1 MNESAEYGAVVIGGG
16 HAGCEAAHACA
27 RLGLRTVLVTMKLSA
42 VARMS
47 CNPSIGGPAKG
58 HLTREIDAL
67 GGLQGEA
74 IDASYLNLRLLNTG
88 KGPAVQALRA
98 QADRA
103 RYSEVMLALL
113 RRTAN
118 LTLMEGEAVEVLT
131 ELAPGATLPRV
142 KGVRLADGR
151 EFAAKRV
158 VLAPGTFLRGK
169 LMIGERVWDGGRWE
183 EPPSALLPA
192 QLERLGVPLGRLKT
206 GTSPRLH
213 RDSLDYTALGAQVSE
228 WRRDAF
234 QCYAATEIAPLLLP
248 CWQTRTDAETV
259 RYIGENLTRSAL
271 YSGNVTGVG
280 PRYCPSIEDKVR
292 RFPDNLSHPV
302 FLEPDGVATDEVYV
316 QGLTTS
322 LPEEVQSG
330 FLARTQGLERARIL
344 RPGHAVEYDYQNP
357 LELHPGLESKRVEGL
372 YFAGQVNG
380 TTGYEEAG
388 AQGLAAGANASLSLL
403 GREPLPLARDN
414 SYLGV
419 MLDDLTTV
427 GTEEPYRMFTASCE
441 YRLLLRFDNAAL
453 RLGPMARDAGL
464 LSDEKA
470 LALERLRTRVYA
482 VQAQLDTVKV
492 AAEDAELKPG
502 MTLRELAK
510 RPEVDEA
517 RFARYAKKLL
527 APDGGE
533 PVLEA
538 AALKQAYIA
547 AKYEGY
553 LKRQE
558 EEIARMRKY
567 ERLAVPPDFDFA
579 RVAAI
584 SAEGREK
591 LTRVRPRT
599 VAQAARI
606 PGLRPA
612 DVSGLV
618 LGLRSSRQ
626 SSAIS
631 GQRGVED
638 PP

>member
-1 MNESAEYGAVVIGGG
+1 MSSKSYDTVTIGGG

-27 RLGLRTVLVTMKLSA
+27 RLGLRTLLVTMKLSA

-74 IDASYLNLRLLNTG
+74 IDQSYINLRLLNTG

-103 RYSEVMLALL
+103 RYSAVMLGLL
-113 RRTAN
+113 RRTPG
-118 LTLMEGEAVEVLT
+118 LTLLEGEAVEVLT
-131 ELAPGATLPRV
+131 ELPPGGIRPRV

-151 EFAAKRV
+151 ELMAERV

-169 LMIGERVWDGGRWE
+169 LMIGERVWDGGRWDE
-183 EPPSALLPA
+183 APSVALAA
-192 QLERLGVPLGRLKT
+192 QLERLGLPLGRLKT

-213 RDSLDYTALGAQVSE
+213 RDSLDYTALAVQVSE

-234 QCYAATEIAPLLLP
+234 RCYAPTEIPPLLLP

-259 RYIGENLTRSAL
+259 RYISENLARSAL

-302 FLEPDGVATDEVYV
+302 FLEPDGAATDEVYV

-322 LPEEVQSG
+322 LPEEVQVG
-330 FLARTQGLERARIL
+330 FLARTKGLERARIL
-344 RPGHAVEYDYQNP
+344 RPGHAVEYDFQNP
-357 LELHPGLESKRVEGL
+357 LELHPDLESKRVEGL

-388 AQGLAAGANASLSLL
+388 AQGLAAGANAALSLQ
-403 GREPLPLARDN
+403 GREPLPLSRDN
-414 SYLGV
+414 SYIGV

-427 GTEEPYRMFTASCE
+427 GTEEPYRMFTSSCE

-464 LSDEKA
+464 LSAEKA
-470 LALERLRTRVYA
+470 QALERLRQRVYA
-482 VQAQLDTVKV
+482 VQAQLDTVKAV
-492 AAEDAELKPG
+492 AADAGLKPG
-502 MTLRELAK
+502 ATLRDLAK
-510 RPEVDEA
+510 RPEVDEE
-517 RFARYAKKLL
+517 RFAQHAKKLV
-527 APDGGE
+527 AAEGDVE

-558 EEIARMRKY
+558 QEVARMRKY
-567 ERLAVPPDFDFA
+567 ERLAIPPGFDFA
-579 RVAAI
+579 QVAAI

-591 LTRVRPRT
+591 LARVQPRT

-618 LGLRSSRQ
+618 ASLQRPASQQARQ
-626 SSAIS
+626 
-631 GQRGVED
+631 GKTRG
-638 PP
+638 